1 MNIEIHDNW
10 YEIKQCEY
18 CGKKF
23 TVLQSEIWAY
33 KKLHYRKGKKYTFW
47 CSWKCLRASEKEE
60 ETKQME
66 KEAIRKRPGRKPKA
80 ATVSVAE
87 KLPEEARAE
96 ERQAEMEIKEERG
109 RRIAERLDMAD
120 RARREMIDGI
130 EALRPVALAS
140 RVIPDAIFTKQD
152 GEMTLVNEKARI
164 TLTAYEWFKLTE
176 EILVAI
182 RQLDVTPA
190 EIDDDLS

>member
-1 MNIEIHDNW
+1 MNVEIHDNW
-10 YEIKQCEY
+10 FEIKKCEY
-18 CGKKF
+18 CRKTF
-23 TVLQSEIWAY
+23 TVLKTELWAY
-33 KKLHYRKGKKYTFW
+33 KKPGYKKGKKYTFW

-66 KEAIRKRPGRKPKA
+66 KEANKQKPGRKPKA
-80 ATVSVAE
+80 ATVRVEE
-87 KLPEEARAE
+87 KLPEEERAE
-96 ERQAEMEIKEERG
+96 ERQAELEIKEERG
-109 RRIAERLDMAD
+109 RRIAERLDAAD
-120 RARREMIDGI
+120 QARREMIDGI
-130 EALRPVALAS
+130 EPLAPVALAS